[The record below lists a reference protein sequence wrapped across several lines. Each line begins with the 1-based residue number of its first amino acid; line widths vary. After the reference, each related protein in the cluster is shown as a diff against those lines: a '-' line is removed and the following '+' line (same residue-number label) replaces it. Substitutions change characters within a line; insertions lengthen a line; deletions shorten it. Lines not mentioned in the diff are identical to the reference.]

1 MNKAVRKFVWS
12 AEGAILILLTVLLSV
27 INVMNFAM
35 ASDDADQLTQRIA
48 DQDGMFRN
56 DRQLRDYR
64 RKDPFHIPG
73 FDNMGPYSPEM
84 DFSLRYFTFAFDK
97 DGNPENITFKMSS
110 LDESE
115 AESWARSLIGGKTG
129 WTRETY
135 RYRVYKANDKTYVTV
150 IDQGRELISPYRILI
165 ISVIG
170 WAVLLILSFIILMM
184 VGRRIFRP
192 IEESDRKQK
201 QFIANVEN
209 EFRVPLT
216 VINANTEL
224 IERKHGPD
232 ETTNT
237 INKQVRR
244 MTATVRELSSLS
256 VFEEKDKN
264 ISTIHLSDILSSV
277 IDSRSADF
285 EQKNIRLVCEIAD
298 DVILE
303 GDGAKMKKAIS
314 EIVDN
319 AVKFAGTE
327 AVFRLQQNNK
337 RIILTQENDTAL
349 KDGSIDQIFDRFTM
363 LENANGTKGIGLGL
377 SYVKQTALAHS
388 GRVSANVK
396 NGRFILQMSL

>member
-1 MNKAVRKFVWS
+1 
-12 AEGAILILLTVLLSV
+12 
-27 INVMNFAM
+27 
-35 ASDDADQLTQRIA
+35 
-48 DQDGMFRN
+48 
-56 DRQLRDYR
+56 
-64 RKDPFHIPG
+64 
-73 FDNMGPYSPEM
+73 
-84 DFSLRYFTFAFDK
+84 
-97 DGNPENITFKMSS
+97 
-110 LDESE
+110 
-115 AESWARSLIGGKTG
+115 
-129 WTRETY
+129 
-135 RYRVYKANDKTYVTV
+135 
-150 IDQGRELISPYRILI
+150 
-165 ISVIG
+165 
-170 WAVLLILSFIILMM
+170 
-184 VGRRIFRP
+184 
-192 IEESDRKQK
+192 
-201 QFIANVEN
+201 
-209 EFRVPLT
+209 
-216 VINANTEL
+216 
-224 IERKHGPD
+224 
-232 ETTNT
+232 
-237 INKQVRR
+237 

-303 GDGAKMKKAIS
+303 GDDAKMKKAVS